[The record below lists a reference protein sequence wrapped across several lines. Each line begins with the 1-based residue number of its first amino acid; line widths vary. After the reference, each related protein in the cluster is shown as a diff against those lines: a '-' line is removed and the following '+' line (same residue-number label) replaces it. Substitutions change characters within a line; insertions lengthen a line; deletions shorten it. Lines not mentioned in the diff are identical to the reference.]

1 MWTWLTG
8 SFPSRTD
15 LLPDVSTAAADTN
28 ACKEVVMANGD
39 RVFSEVLPLAG
50 VVRAATP
57 RHMLNVIP
65 GMNAIAFTREER
77 PLGRVSKD
85 GRAHGAEQRPSR
97 LAEGGEL
104 LRMTAGYVASQ
115 PFIADTRLISS
126 STLDRNSFSGGEAL
140 AL

>member
-8 SFPSRTD
+8 SCSNRTD
-15 LLPDVSTAAADTN
+15 LLPDVSVAAADTDGIHKSRRWLTGIERS
-28 ACKEVVMANGD
+28 AKFC
-39 RVFSEVLPLAG
+39 RLPAPFARRLH
-50 VVRAATP
+50 VTCSTSS
-57 RHMLNVIP
+57 P
-65 GMNAIAFTREER
+65 GWPHA
-77 PLGRVSKD
+77 P
-85 GRAHGAEQRPSR
+85 AEQHPSR

-126 STLDRNSFSGGEAL
+126 STLDRNSFSGGEVL

>member
-1 MWTWLTG
+1 
-8 SFPSRTD
+8 
-15 LLPDVSTAAADTN
+15 
-28 ACKEVVMANGD
+28 MANGD
-39 RVFSEVLPLAG
+39 RAFSKVLPLAG

-85 GRAHGAEQRPSR
+85 GRTQGAEQHPSR

-104 LRMTAGYVASQ
+104 LRMMTAGYVASQ

-126 STLDRNSFSGGEAL
+126 STLDRNSFSGGEVL